1 MQNQKE
7 NTKSKIKIGISHG
20 DFNGIGYEVILKTF
34 QDARM
39 FDFCTPIVY
48 GSSKLASFYKKAI
61 PGINYNFNTIRAANQ
76 AVENR
81 LNIINIYSEEAKVEL
96 GKSTELAG
104 QLSFESLEAVTQD
117 IGYGIDAMVT
127 APINKD
133 NIQSEEFNFPGHTEY
148 LAEKF
153 GKNKELMILA
163 SETMKIAVVTGHIPI
178 QEVSK
183 NITKEKVLSKLK
195 TFENSL
201 KLDFGIRKPRI
212 AVLGLNPHAGD
223 NGLLGKEEEEIIIPA
238 IDEAKESGILSFGP
252 FPADGFFGSSDFSKF
267 DGILAMYHDQGLIP
281 FKALVFDKG
290 VNFTAGLSI
299 VRTSPDHGTAYSI
312 AGKNL
317 ANPTS
322 LRESILMAVDIFNKR
337 KLNEEISKSP
347 LRFSKNEGGK
357 DVSVDDLPQVKEAEI

>member
-1 MQNQKE
+1 MNE
-7 NTKSKIKIGISHG
+7 NINKSEKKIKIGISHG
-20 DFNGIGYEVILKTF
+20 DFNGISYEVILKTF
-34 QDARM
+34 KDPRM

-61 PGINYNFNTIRAANQ
+61 PGINYNFNTIKSANQ
-76 AVENR
+76 AVSNR
-81 LNIINIYSEEAKVEL
+81 LNIINIYDAEAKVEM

-104 QLSFESLEAVTQD
+104 QLSFDALEAVTQD
-117 IGYGIDAMVT
+117 VGYGIDAIVT

-133 NIQSEEFNFPGHTEY
+133 NIQSEDFKFPGHTEY

-163 SETMKIAVVTGHIPI
+163 SENMKVAVVTGHIPI
-178 QEVSK
+178 QEVPK
-183 NITKEKVLSKLK
+183 NITKDSIVSKLI

-201 KLDFGIRKPRI
+201 KHDFGIRKPRI

-223 NGLLGKEEEEIIIPA
+223 NGLLGKEENDIIIPA
-238 IDEAKESGILSFGP
+238 IEHAKKIGILSFGP
-252 FPADGFFGSSDFSKF
+252 FPADGFFGSNDFHKF

-281 FKALVFDKG
+281 FKSLIFDKG

-312 AGKNL
+312 TGKNL

-322 LRESILMAVDIFNKR
+322 FREAIFMAVDIFKKR
-337 KLNEEISKSP
+337 QEENELQKNP
-347 LRFSKNEGGK
+347 LKINRNTGGK
-357 DVSVDDLPQVKEAEI
+357 DISIDELDEEIDI

>member
-1 MQNQKE
+1 MEIQEEHTPYKL
-7 NTKSKIKIGISHG
+7 KIGISHG
-20 DFNGIGYEVILKTF
+20 DFNGIGYEIILKTF
-34 QDARM
+34 QDPRM
-39 FDFCTPIVY
+39 FDYCTPIIY
-48 GSSKLASFYKKAI
+48 GSSKIASYYKKLL

-76 AVENR
+76 AIENR
-81 LNIINIYSEEAKVEL
+81 LNIINIYNEEAKIEV

-104 QLSFESLEAVTQD
+104 QLSFEALEAVTQD

-133 NIQSEEFNFPGHTEY
+133 NIQSEEFKFPGHTEY
-148 LAEKF
+148 LADKF
-153 GKNKELMILA
+153 GKNKELMVLA
-163 SETMKIAVVTGHIPI
+163 SEFMKVAVVTGHIPI
-178 QEVSK
+178 QEVPSK
-183 NITKEKVLSKLK
+183 ITKELILNKLAI
-195 TFENSL
+195 FENSL

-223 NGLLGKEEEEIIIPA
+223 NGLLGKEEEDIIIPA
-238 IDEAKESGILSFGP
+238 IDAAKESGILSFGP
-252 FPADGFFGSSDFSKF
+252 FPADGFFGSSDFTKF

-290 VNFTAGLSI
+290 VNFTAGISI

-322 LRESILMAVDIFNKR
+322 LRESILMAVDIFNRR
-337 KLNEEISKSP
+337 KLHDEISVNP
-347 LRFSKNEGGK
+347 LKFSKDEGGK
-357 DVSVDDLPQVKEAEI
+357 DVSVDELPEVDN